1 MKNTI
6 KNFATFVIGMVT
18 IMTSGMSTVDAH
30 AEILTE
36 ELEVENPYSIAACVA
51 AAREVES
58 NLITKSM
65 NVIEVQ
71 NDTYRVFI
79 YKDKNGIV
87 TELVKVDRNRDGW
100 DQLIEAFN
108 HLQEL

>member
-1 MKNTI
+1 MK
-6 KNFATFVIGMVT
+6 KFFTFIVSV
-18 IMTSGMSTVDAH
+18 IMTATMTVNVS
-30 AEILTE
+30 AEELTE
-36 ELEVENPYSIAACVA
+36 ELEVKNPYSIAACVA

-79 YKDKNGIV
+79 YKDKSGIV
-87 TELVKVDRNRDGW
+87 TELVKIDRNRDGW
-100 DQLIEAFN
+100 DQLINAFA

>member
-1 MKNTI
+1 MKKI
-6 KNFATFVIGMVT
+6 IMIIVSAIMAVT
-18 IMTSGMSTVDAH
+18 MTVNVS
-30 AEILTE
+30 AEKLTE
-36 ELEVENPYSIAACVA
+36 ELEVKKPYSIAACVA

-79 YKDKNGIV
+79 YKDKSGIV
-87 TELVKVDRNRDGW
+87 TELVKVDRSRDGW

>member
-1 MKNTI
+1 MKKI
-6 KNFATFVIGMVT
+6 IMIIVSAIMAVT
-18 IMTSGMSTVDAH
+18 MTVNVS
-30 AEILTE
+30 AEKLTE
-36 ELEVENPYSIAACVA
+36 ELEAKNPYSIAACVA
-51 AAREVES
+51 AARKVES

-79 YKDKNGIV
+79 YKDKSGIV

-100 DQLIEAFN
+100 DQLIEAFA